1 MKFNPE
7 NQNWIKL
14 AKIGLKMFKIDQKIP
29 HFGSYWKKLIVFF
42 DFTFFVFLEGGK
54 GGNQGECTWFPPLK
68 QIKL

>member
-29 HFGSYWKKLIVFF
+29 HFGSY
-42 DFTFFVFLEGGK
+42 
-54 GGNQGECTWFPPLK
+54 
-68 QIKL
+68 

>member
-14 AKIGLKMFKIDQKIP
+14 AKIGLNLTKIDQKIP
-29 HFGSYWKKLIVFF
+29 HFGSYWEILIVI
-42 DFTFFVFLEGGK
+42 FTFFIFLEGGK
-54 GGNQGECTWFPPLK
+54 GGNQGECAWFPPLK

>member
-29 HFGSYWKKLIVFF
+29 HFGSYWEILIVLF
-42 DFTFFVFLEGGK
+42 DFIFFIFWRGVK
-54 GGNQGECTWFPPLK
+54 GRTKVKHLVPPFK
-68 QIKL
+68 TN